1 MIVCVCHR
9 VSDRDIAKHASL
21 GASFE
26 DIQIDL
32 GVASQCGS
40 CEPCAR
46 EVIERCQG
54 QLPVC
59 FVRNAAVQSK
69 EHA

>member
-1 MIVCVCHR
+1 MVVCICHR
-9 VSDRDIAKHASL
+9 VSDREIAEHASL

-26 DIQIDL
+26 QIQMDL
-32 GVASQCGS
+32 GVGSQCGS

-46 EVIERCQG
+46 EVIERCQV
-54 QLPVC
+54 QWPVC

-69 EHA
+69 ERA